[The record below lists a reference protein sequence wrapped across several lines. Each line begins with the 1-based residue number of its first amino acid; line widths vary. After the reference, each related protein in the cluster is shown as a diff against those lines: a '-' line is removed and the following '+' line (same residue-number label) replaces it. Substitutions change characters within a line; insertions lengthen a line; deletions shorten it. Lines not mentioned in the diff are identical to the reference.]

1 MRAGMASIA
10 SETGKRESVYSD
22 SDKKEITSNTTA
34 SESTK
39 AGDDAKKDVEAG
51 EVPQHY
57 SFPRRVGR

>member
-1 MRAGMASIA
+1 MASIA
-10 SETGKRESVYSD
+10 SETEKRESVYSD
-22 SDKKEITSNTTA
+22 SDKKAIASPTA